1 MGDDEMIPKKI
12 QVRVVREVRPKIAI
26 YKEDELIH
34 LSNSQKAA
42 FKYLRQLV
50 PKISL
55 NAIRACLNRNIP
67 TPTHVTIIDDM
78 SGSCT
83 YENQVYKFQRLAG
96 HHGDRHN
103 NRVAGAAS

>member
-1 MGDDEMIPKKI
+1 MIPKKI
-12 QVRVVREVRPKIAI
+12 QVLVVREVRPKIAI

-42 FKYLRQLV
+42 FKYLKQLV

-67 TPTHVTIIDDM
+67 TPTHVTIIDNM

-103 NRVAGAAS
+103 RVAGAAS